1 MNKKIAFIS
10 HQAFALINFRD
21 GLIRLLITSGYEVYA
36 LAPDFT
42 SDSRK
47 YLVAMGATP
56 LDYQLSRTGTNPMR
70 DFLSAIELFHIL
82 RSLHV
87 DVAFAF
93 SIKPSIYGM
102 IAAWFARVPKR
113 ICMIEGLGHVFIVG
127 LQKVSLLRNLLKASV
142 LMLYKIG
149 FATSSSVIFLNNDD
163 LNYFLKKKLV
173 SSKKCSNI
181 GGIGVNLANWT
192 FSIPKIDPIR
202 FIFIGR
208 LLREKG
214 ILEFIEAVRKVKGE
228 FNAVQ
233 FIVLGDVDTNPSSIT
248 RSQIN
253 QWVDEGLVEWHGH
266 VPVKNWL
273 GISSVFVLPSHREGV
288 PRTTQEAMAIGR
300 PVITTDVPG
309 CRDTVIDGL
318 NGFLVEPFNSDALAN
333 AMKKFIESPNL
344 IMQMGVQS
352 RRLAEK
358 WFDEKQKNQMILN
371 IIKEK
376 KSQFNWLKRVFDVG
390 LSIFCLIIFLCPM
403 ILIALFIRL
412 SDRGSSIYWSQ
423 RVGSGGELFW
433 MPKFRSMKLNTP
445 VVASH
450 LLADNSESFLIFGGS
465 FLRKSSLD
473 ELPQLW
479 SILRGDMSFVGPRPA
494 LFNQIDLIEKRR
506 SLGIDQLKPGLTGWA
521 QVNGRDDIGLDDKI
535 RFDEQYLNRQSFW
548 FDVYILWLTF
558 LKVLGREGVS
568 H

>member
-21 GLIRLLITSGYEVYA
+21 GLIRLLISSGYEVYA
-36 LAPDFT
+36 LAPAFT
-42 SDSRK
+42 SDSREH
-47 YLVAMGATP
+47 LLTMGATP

-70 DFLSAIELFHIL
+70 DFMSALKLFHIL
-82 RSLHV
+82 RSLNI

-102 IAAWFARVPKR
+102 IAAWCARVPKR
-113 ICMIEGLGHVFIVG
+113 ICMIEGLGHIFIVG
-127 LQKVSLLRNLLKASV
+127 LQKVSHSKNLLKASV

-149 FATSSSVIFLNNDD
+149 LATSSSVIFLNNDD
-163 LNYFLKKKLV
+163 LNYFLQKKLV
-173 SSKKCSNI
+173 SRKKCSNI

-192 FSIPKIDPIR
+192 FSTPKIDPIR
-202 FIFIGR
+202 FIFIAR

-214 ILEFIEAVRKVKGE
+214 IIEFIEAVRKVKTE
-228 FNAVQ
+228 FNGVQ
-233 FIVLGDVDTNPSSIT
+233 FVVLGDVDTNPSSIT

-253 QWVDEGLVEWHGH
+253 QWVDEGLIEWHGH

-273 GISSVFVLPSHREGV
+273 EMSSVFVLPSYREGL

-300 PVITTDVPG
+300 PIITTDVPG

-318 NGFLVEPFNSDALAN
+318 NGYLVEPYNSDALVN

-465 FLRKSSLD
+465 FLRRSSLD

-494 LFNQIDLIEKRR
+494 LFNQINLIEKRR

-521 QVNGRDDIGLDDKI
+521 QVNGRDNISLDEKI
-535 RFDEQYLNRQSFW
+535 RFDEQYLSRQSFW
-548 FDVYILWLTF
+548 FDIYILCLTF
-558 LKVLGREGVS
+558 FKVLKRDGVS